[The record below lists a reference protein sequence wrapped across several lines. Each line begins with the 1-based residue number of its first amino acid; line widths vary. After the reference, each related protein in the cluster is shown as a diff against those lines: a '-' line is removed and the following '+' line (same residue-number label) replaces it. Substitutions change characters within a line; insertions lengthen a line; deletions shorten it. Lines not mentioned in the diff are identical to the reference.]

1 LSQNIL
7 SHTSTG
13 MNTQATELSTPDLM
27 ESEVSHKP
35 LQFSQDSASNVDD
48 ISIASNHN
56 IEGMLNSLKLESNN
70 TQCTHGADC
79 TQCDNAKNDNSDH
92 SAPNTVLVVEN
103 SESKYEVIQGNI
115 HRNDISNLLKNGPS
129 ESDDKL
135 NLDDNRSRSTSD
147 LIWEK
152 PVNQFQQI
160 FLNNKRW
167 VQTCL
172 QEDPEFFSKLAVGQ
186 NPQFLCIGCS
196 DSRVPAQ
203 EIMGMKAGELFL
215 HRNIANLVVNSDINL
230 LSVLDYSINFLD
242 IKDIIVL
249 GHYGCGGVQAA
260 LTKQDHGLV
269 SHWLRNIR
277 DVHRLHQ
284 DELLAIRDE
293 KKRLQRMVEL
303 NVMEQ
308 CINLF
313 GNSIVQKAQSLKGY
327 PRIHGMVY
335 DISNGY
341 LRELDIDFRPLLK
354 KYRDIYSVYSFRKK
368 TEV

>member
-1 LSQNIL
+1 MLVRRNIQAASSSTARL
-7 SHTSTG
+7 VGSEANNHT
-13 MNTQATELSTPDLM
+13 L
-27 ESEVSHKP
+27 K
-35 LQFSQDSASNVDD
+35 FSQENRSLTDD
-48 ISIASNHN
+48 ISNNSKQN
-56 IEGMLNSLKLESNN
+56 IEDGPNNSKLEH
-70 TQCTHGADC
+70 TDTDCTHGAGCLHHDINSHENPLF
-79 TQCDNAKNDNSDH
+79 NA
-92 SAPNTVLVVEN
+92 AENT
-103 SESKYEVIQGNI
+103 ESKHEVTQTAGHKYDVN
-115 HRNDISNLLKNGPS
+115 NLLKNIPTQPA
-129 ESDDKL
+129 DQL
-135 NLDDNRSRSTSD
+135 NLNDSRPRVSSD

-152 PVNQFQQI
+152 PVVQFEQI
-160 FLNNKRW
+160 FLNNQKW

-172 QEDPEFFSKLAVGQ
+172 QEDPEFFSKLAIGQ
-186 NPQFLCIGCS
+186 KPQFLCIGCS

-203 EIMGMKAGELFL
+203 EIMGMKAGELFV

-284 DELLAIRDE
+284 DELLGIRDD
-293 KKRLQRMVEL
+293 KRRLQRMVEL

-313 GNSIVQKAQSLKGY
+313 GNSIVQKAQSEKGY

-335 DISNGY
+335 DIGNGY

-354 KYRDIYSVYSFRKK
+354 KYRDIYSVYNFKRKP
-368 TEV
+368 EV